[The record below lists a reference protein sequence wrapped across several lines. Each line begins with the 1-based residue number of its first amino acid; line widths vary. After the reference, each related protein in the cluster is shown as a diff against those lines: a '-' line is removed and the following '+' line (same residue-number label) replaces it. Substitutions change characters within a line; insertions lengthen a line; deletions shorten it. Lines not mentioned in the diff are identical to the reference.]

1 VPRGTKK
8 QKQKP
13 KIRVT
18 TIVFTETEKAILQ
31 RVSRQASDE
40 IGRAIS
46 MSGVLRALVSWLNT
60 QDATFVREEIIPIIA
75 KELSLLRWGR
85 KKES

>member
-1 VPRGTKK
+1 MKK
-8 QKQKP
+8 KP

-18 TIVFTETEKAILQ
+18 TIVFTETEKVVLQ

-40 IGRAIS
+40 IGRTIS
-46 MSGVLRALVSWLNT
+46 MSGVLRALISWLST
-60 QDATFVREEIIPIIA
+60 QDAQFVRESLLPLVE